1 MPKLIERKISD
12 FDGQIN
18 SLVARYIRRYVDEYQ
33 DKNNTTRDA
42 VAKKVG
48 ISQGRLS
55 QLLGSGATNDETM
68 YRKILSVCGYRP
80 QIFDD
85 VLEKAKREILWS
97 AGGDD
102 IDYAL
107 SSDLWN
113 NAEAVNEVKWFMQ
126 FVKQKYQIK
135 K

>member
-12 FDGQIN
+12 FDNQIN
-18 SLVARYIRRYVDEYQ
+18 SLVARYIRRHVDEYQ

-55 QLLGSGATNDETM
+55 QLLWSWATNDESM

-85 VLEKAKREILWS
+85 ILEKAKREILWS
-97 AGGDD
+97 ANGDD
-102 IDYAL
+102 IDFAL
-107 SSDLWN
+107 SSELGD
-113 NAEAVNEVKWFMQ
+113 NADAVKEVQGFMQ
-126 FVKQKYQIK
+126 FVKQKYHIK
-135 K
+135 